1 MHPQSKIQGT
11 YFEYRIPGNKTCIF
25 QKCPLCC
32 RAFFW
37 RIRGYLCLWIKSKI
51 YLCGWP
57 FLLEVIMLERMHLE
71 LCYRQRTI
79 IILWSKHTV

>member
-51 YLCGWP
+51 
-57 FLLEVIMLERMHLE
+57 
-71 LCYRQRTI
+71 
-79 IILWSKHTV
+79 